1 MSEPEP
7 ETIDVSPPHMS
18 SAELRR
24 RGHEAVD
31 LIADYLE
38 QMERGVGEGGWPVQS
53 RAVPGAILSALPAS
67 PPQAPGGGGAADA
80 AAWFA
85 GVQRDMREIILPG
98 LTHWQSPRFFGYFP
112 CNASGPA
119 MIAEI
124 LCAGLNANGFLWATS
139 PAITELE
146 MRMMDWMAEAIG
158 LPAGFRF
165 DSGSEDEPAR
175 GGGVIQGTAS
185 ESTLVAMLAGRQRA
199 VSAGADPASVTVYA
213 SEEAHSSVL
222 KAAMVA
228 GLASGP
234 EDRSRVRLIPVDE
247 MYAMDAHALRAA
259 IEADRAAGLVPA
271 YVCAT
276 VGTTGS
282 TAIDPVVA
290 IADVLDADAQKHGG
304 AGGAKAWLHVD
315 AAHAAA
321 ACVAP
326 EFRWLLRGVER
337 ADSLCFNPHKWLLT
351 TFDCD
356 CFWTQDRAA
365 LNQSLS
371 VTPEYL
377 RNAHSDSGAVVD
389 YRDWQIPLGRRFRA
403 LKLWLVMT
411 WYGLEGLRAHVRRG
425 VRQAEH
431 FEQWVRADDR
441 FEMMAPRTLNLVC
454 FRLKPREGEGGAP
467 EACDRRNRLLLDAV
481 NASGR
486 ALLTHTTLPRGGS
499 GARGGRRDFTLR
511 MAIGG
516 TLTEERHVRETWE
529 LIQELAE

>member
-1 MSEPEP
+1 MSP
-7 ETIDVSPPHMS
+7 
-18 SAELRR
+18 AELRR

-38 QMERGVGEGGWPVQS
+38 TIEQRPVQS
-53 RAVPGAILSALPAS
+53 RAQPGDILSALPAS
-67 PPQAPGGGGAADA
+67 PPEAPGARDAGAWSA
-80 AAWFA
+80 ALS
-85 GVQRDMREIILPG
+85 RDMQSIILPG

-119 MIAEI
+119 TIAEI

-146 MRMMDWMAEAIG
+146 MRMLDWMAEAIG
-158 LPAGFRF
+158 LPACFRF
-165 DSGSEDEPAR
+165 DSGGSGGQ

-199 VSAGADPASVTVYA
+199 LAAAEERHAGGRPADPASLTVYA

-222 KAAMVA
+222 KAALVA
-228 GLASGP
+228 GLARGP
-234 EDRSRVRLIPVDE
+234 EDRSQVRLIPVDE
-247 MYAMDAHALRAA
+247 AYAMDVQALRAA
-259 IEADRAAGLVPA
+259 IEADRAAGRTPA

-282 TAIDPVVA
+282 TGIDPAIA
-290 IADVLDADAQKHGG
+290 IADVLDEDARRHGG
-304 AGGAKAWLHVD
+304 GRAWLHMD

-326 EFRWLLRGVER
+326 EFRWLLKGVDR

-356 CFWTQDRAA
+356 CFWTQDRAS
-365 LNQSLS
+365 LNRALS
-371 VTPEYL
+371 VSPEYL
-377 RNAHSDSGAVVD
+377 RNVHSESGAVVD
-389 YRDWQIPLGRRFRA
+389 YRDWQVPLGRRFRA

-411 WYGLEGLRAHVRRG
+411 WYGLEGLRAHVRQG
-425 VRQAEH
+425 VRLAEV
-431 FEQWVRADDR
+431 FEGLVRADER
-441 FEMMAPRTLNLVC
+441 FEIMAPRPLNLVC
-454 FRLKPREGEGGAP
+454 FRLAPREGESA
-467 EACDRRNRLLLDAV
+467 EACDERNRWLLDAV
-481 NASGR
+481 NVSGR
-486 ALLTHTTLPRGGS
+486 AMVTHTALPRN
-499 GARGGRRDFTLR
+499 GRREFAIR
-511 MAIGG
+511 VAIGG

-529 LIQELAE
+529 LIEGLAE

>member
-1 MSEPEP
+1 MRPLLAAEGGRRLRCAMSEPGP
-7 ETIDVSPPHMS
+7 ENIATSPPHMS

-24 RGHEAVD
+24 AGHEAVD
-31 LIADYLE
+31 LIADYHE
-38 QMERGVGEGGWPVQS
+38 QLERGAALAALPLSPPE
-53 RAVPGAILSALPAS
+53 APGA
-67 PPQAPGGGGAADA
+67 GDA

-85 GVQRDMREIILPG
+85 GVRRDLREIILPG

-119 MIAEI
+119 TIAEV
-124 LCAGLNANGFLWATS
+124 LCAGLNANGFLWATG

-165 DSGSEDEPAR
+165 NSGGSGGQ

-185 ESTLVAMLAGRQRA
+185 ESTLVALLAGRQRA
-199 VSAGADPASVTVYA
+199 LAAAEARQADGRPADPGSLTVYA

-228 GLASGP
+228 GLARGP
-234 EDRSRVRLIPVDE
+234 EDRSRVRLIPVDGAC
-247 MYAMDAHALRAA
+247 AMDVEALRAA

-282 TAIDPVVA
+282 TGVDPVAA
-290 IADVLDADAQKHGG
+290 IADVLEADARRYGG
-304 AGGAKAWLHVD
+304 SKAWLHVD

-326 EFRWLLRGVER
+326 EFRWLLNGVDR

-365 LNQSLS
+365 LNRALS
-371 VTPEYL
+371 VSPEYL
-377 RNAHSDSGAVVD
+377 RNAHSESGAVVD

-403 LKLWLVMT
+403 LKPWLVMT

-425 VRQAEH
+425 VRLAEA
-431 FEQWVRADDR
+431 FEGLVRADGR
-441 FEMMAPRTLNLVC
+441 FEMMAQRPLNLVC
-454 FRLKPREGEGGAP
+454 FRLAPREGEAAD
-467 EACDRRNRLLLDAV
+467 ACDGRNRRLLDAV

-499 GARGGRRDFTLR
+499 GGRREFTLR

-529 LIQELAE
+529 LIRGLVE

>member
-1 MSEPEP
+1 MSA
-7 ETIDVSPPHMS
+7 
-18 SAELRR
+18 AELRR

-38 QMERGVGEGGWPVQS
+38 QLERGVAEGGWPVQS
-53 RAVPGAILSALPAS
+53 RAVPGAILEALPAS
-67 PPQAPGGGGAADA
+67 PPEAPGGGGAGDA

-119 MIAEI
+119 TLAEI
-124 LCAGLNANGFLWATS
+124 LCAGLNANGFLWATG

-146 MRMMDWMAEAIG
+146 MRMMDWMAEALG

-165 DSGSEDEPAR
+165 GEDAEKSR

-185 ESTLVAMLAGRQRA
+185 ESTLVAMLAGRQRVVA
-199 VSAGADPASVTVYA
+199 GGADPSRVTVYA

-234 EDRSRVRLIPVDE
+234 EDRSRVRMITVDGGF
-247 MYAMDAHALRAA
+247 AMDREALRAA
-259 IEADRAAGLVPA
+259 IERDRAAGLVPA

-282 TAIDPVVA
+282 TAIDPVAA
-290 IADVLDADAQKHGG
+290 IADVIEADAQRHGG
-304 AGGAKAWLHVD
+304 AGGARAWLHVD

-365 LNQSLS
+365 LNRALS

-377 RNAHSDSGAVVD
+377 RNIHSESGAVVD

-425 VRQAEH
+425 VRLAMQ
-431 FEQWVRADDR
+431 FEEWVRADER
-441 FEMMAPRTLNLVC
+441 FELTAPGSLNLRC
-454 FRLKPREGEGGAP
+454 FRMAPREGEAP
-467 EACDRRNRLLLDAV
+467 EACDRRNRMLLEAV
-481 NASGR
+481 NASGG
-486 ALLTHTTLPRGGS
+486 ALLTHTTLPWD
-499 GARGGRRDFTLR
+499 GRRHYTLR

-529 LIQELAE
+529 LIQALAE